1 MAELQPVDTGVQH
14 GPPQYDARERY
25 RQRVAAVRA
34 DLNDRLGPCPP
45 FQSNRGMSPARWRQY
60 FGTPERR
67 MTPLTVDDLNDTVE
81 ELKAATDRLTGRL
94 NNPVLPRMPQ
104 PQAQPQRRKTG
115 GEGYID

>member
-1 MAELQPVDTGVQH
+1 
-14 GPPQYDARERY
+14 
-25 RQRVAAVRA
+25 
-34 DLNDRLGPCPP
+34 
-45 FQSNRGMSPARWRQY
+45 
-60 FGTPERR
+60 